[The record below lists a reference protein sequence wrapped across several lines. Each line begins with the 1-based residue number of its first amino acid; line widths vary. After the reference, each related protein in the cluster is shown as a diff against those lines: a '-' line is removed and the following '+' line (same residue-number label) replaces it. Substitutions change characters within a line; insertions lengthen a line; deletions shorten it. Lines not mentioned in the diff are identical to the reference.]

1 MGGPLARRGTGEG
14 NQAPNCMADD
24 SPSVLQHMLLL
35 VRPYR
40 NILLRVLAFLVAVSF
55 LNLTMPKIVG
65 YVIDNVFGSPETGGL
80 PLVPE
85 ERVGLLARVLVVILA
100 VYIVK
105 NILFYTA
112 KTRVIVVGERV
123 AFELRQRLIQHLHT
137 LSVDFYQQNKPGKIS
152 ARVLQDVQSIRQF
165 IQEELANMM
174 IDVFMLLVAAGILFA
189 MDPVL
194 ALVTLGI
201 LPFHV
206 LVYYLFRKPILA
218 YAREAKER
226 MADVSGDLIEQF
238 DGATTVK
245 ASATQLIEQE
255 KFRSTMR
262 KTMRAQIKQGRFYLL
277 QKVSADLLVGVGLVI
292 LFGWGGYSVLYRGM
306 SPGDFVAFYGYVWLL
321 YPRVI
326 TLVGVA
332 GKFSKASTSVERVFE
347 MLAIEPGVKD
357 DPKAVPFEIGRG
369 RIEFRNVTF
378 SYKNGNILEDVSFT
392 VHGGEHVLITGPSGA
407 GKSTCVNLIPR
418 FYDPGRGSIL
428 IDGVDVRDFTLT
440 SLRRQIGFVF
450 QDCFLFNDT
459 IMANIRYAWPQA
471 SDDAVIEAARKAYA
485 DEFVE
490 KLPNG
495 YMTMIGEGGVQLS
508 QGEKRR
514 LMIARAIL
522 KNPKILILDEPLV
535 SLDEDARR
543 RAVEGLSGLIG
554 NRTVLTITHYPAEL
568 PFAVKRIHVSDGRV
582 SVRDLSGEDMA

>member
-1 MGGPLARRGTGEG
+1 M
-14 NQAPNCMADD
+14 M
-24 SPSVLQHMLLL
+24 LL

-40 NILLRVLAFLVAVSF
+40 KVLLRVLVFLVAVSF
-55 LNLTMPKIVG
+55 LNLAMPKIVG
-65 YVIDNVFGSPETGGL
+65 YVIDNVFDSPDTGGP

-85 ERVGLLARVLVVILA
+85 VRLGLLTRVLLVILA
-100 VYIVK
+100 IYIVK
-105 NILFYTA
+105 NILYYTA

-123 AFELRQRLIQHLHT
+123 AFDLRQRLVQHLHT
-137 LSVDFYQQNKPGKIS
+137 LSVDFYQQNRPGKIS

-174 IDVFMLLVAAGILFA
+174 IDLFMLLVAAGILFA

-255 KFRSTMR
+255 KLRSSMR
-262 KTMRAQIKQGRFYLL
+262 KGMRAQIKQNRYYLL
-277 QKVSADLLVGVGLVI
+277 QKVSADLLVGVGVII

-306 SPGDFVAFYGYVWLL
+306 SPGEFVAFYGYVWLL

-326 TLVGVA
+326 TLVGLA

-347 MLAIEPGVKD
+347 MLSIEPGVKD

-369 RIEFRNVTF
+369 RIEFRNVSF
-378 SYKNGNILEDVSFT
+378 GYQNGKVLEDVSFA
-392 VHGGEHVLITGPSGA
+392 VEGGEHVLITGPSGA

-418 FYDPGRGSIL
+418 FYDPRKGSIL

-471 SDDAVIEAARKAYA
+471 GDDGVIEAARKAYA
-485 DEFVE
+485 DEFIE
-490 KLPNG
+490 KLPEG

-522 KNPKILILDEPLV
+522 KNPRILILDEPLV
-535 SLDEDARR
+535 SLDEGARK
-543 RAVEGLSGLIG
+543 RAVEGLASLIS

-568 PFAVKRIHVSDGRV
+568 PFAVKRVHVSDGRV
-582 SVRDLSGEDMA
+582 TVRDLSGEETP

>member
-1 MGGPLARRGTGEG
+1 
-14 NQAPNCMADD
+14 
-24 SPSVLQHMLLL
+24 
-35 VRPYR
+35 
-40 NILLRVLAFLVAVSF
+40 
-55 LNLTMPKIVG
+55 
-65 YVIDNVFGSPETGGL
+65 
-80 PLVPE
+80 
-85 ERVGLLARVLVVILA
+85 
-100 VYIVK
+100 
-105 NILFYTA
+105 
-112 KTRVIVVGERV
+112 
-123 AFELRQRLIQHLHT
+123 
-137 LSVDFYQQNKPGKIS
+137 
-152 ARVLQDVQSIRQF
+152 
-165 IQEELANMM
+165 
-174 IDVFMLLVAAGILFA
+174 

-255 KFRSTMR
+255 KLRSSMR
-262 KTMRAQIKQGRFYLL
+262 KGMRAQIKQNRYYLL
-277 QKVSADLLVGVGLVI
+277 QKVSADLLVGVGVII

-306 SPGDFVAFYGYVWLL
+306 SPGEFVAFYGYVWLL

-326 TLVGVA
+326 TLVGLA

-347 MLAIEPGVKD
+347 MLSIEPGVKD

-369 RIEFRNVTF
+369 RIEFRNVSF
-378 SYKNGNILEDVSFT
+378 GYQNGKVLEDVSFA
-392 VHGGEHVLITGPSGA
+392 VEGGEHVLITGPSGA

-418 FYDPGRGSIL
+418 FYDPRKGSIL

-471 SDDAVIEAARKAYA
+471 GDDGVIEAARKAYA
-485 DEFVE
+485 DEFIE
-490 KLPNG
+490 KLPEG

-522 KNPKILILDEPLV
+522 KNPRILILDEPLV
-535 SLDEDARR
+535 SLDEGARK
-543 RAVEGLSGLIG
+543 RAVEGLASLIS

-568 PFAVKRIHVSDGRV
+568 PFAVKRVHVSDGRV
-582 SVRDLSGEDMA
+582 TVRDLSGEETP